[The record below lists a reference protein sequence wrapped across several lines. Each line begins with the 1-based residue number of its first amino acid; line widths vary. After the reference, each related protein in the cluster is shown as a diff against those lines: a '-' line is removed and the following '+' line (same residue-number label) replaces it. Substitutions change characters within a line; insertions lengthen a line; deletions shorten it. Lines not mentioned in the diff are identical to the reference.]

1 MSTSRLP
8 PAPPEQPRRLLEG
21 LSAQT
26 LMAQMMEPTHAADAA
41 AALPPLT
48 PEELAPHFPQLEILA
63 CLGRGGMGVVYKA
76 RQRSL
81 NRLIALKL
89 LAPERADDPQFA
101 ERFEKEAQA
110 LAMLNHPNIVAVHD
124 FGRAG
129 GFYYLLM
136 EFVDGMN
143 LRQLLQTERLT
154 PKQALSFVPPVCE
167 ALQCAHDHGIVH
179 CDIKPEN
186 LLIDK
191 NRVVKIADFGI
202 AKMVGSAGETA
213 AGTSLVGTPDYA
225 APEQIHGAADH
236 RTDIYSLGVVL
247 YEMLT
252 GERPKDQ
259 SEAPSKHVQ
268 IDLRVDEVVL
278 RALQKQPDQRFAT
291 ATDLRLSIEALVLP
305 PQPGAPLLA
314 PRPRWKM
321 ALATVLLLGGIGGFT
336 IPHLLPKPKTGIPGA
351 DWMGFDVGHLSD
363 AFSENVLFGKS
374 HYGLTPLGLADRH
387 GLVTAKNMTSEGT
400 LVYRKQSYDLTRL
413 ASLEVSCCFQ
423 RSELGAEAHALSLGL
438 TGSLDGHLS
447 GVPGSAFMALR
458 LRVEG
463 DTLRLQYQCK
473 QASVGPPRSWESSNV
488 FTTEVGKWYRLR
500 VVFARVDDQKIWVS
514 GDVCEMD
521 RHGHDGPKL
530 GFFLPRHF
538 AEPVFPVR
546 ELLNDRDVWVALRA
560 HGPGGAALLDDLQIL
575 ARPRPAPPPPVNDPT
590 SPEP

>member
-1 MSTSRLP
+1 MSPSSHSPT
-8 PAPPEQPRRLLEG
+8 PAEPSRRLLDG
-21 LSAQT
+21 LSAQK
-26 LMAQMMEPTHAADAA
+26 LMSEMMQPTHPDEAA
-41 AALPPLT
+41 AALPTLT

-101 ERFEKEAQA
+101 ERFEREAQA
-110 LAMLNHPNIVAVHD
+110 LAKLNHPNIVAVHD

-136 EFVDGMN
+136 EFVDGMT

-186 LLIDK
+186 LLIDH

-202 AKMVGSAGETA
+202 AKMVEASGEASAT
-213 AGTSLVGTPDYA
+213 LVGTPDYA

-259 SEAPSKHVQ
+259 PEAPSQHVQ

-278 RALQKQPDQRFAT
+278 RALQKQPDRRFAT

-305 PQPGAPLLA
+305 PSNPGAA
-314 PRPRWKM
+314 RHNPRPRARFGWKM
-321 ALATVLLLGGIGGFT
+321 ALAAVLLLGVIGGFAL
-336 IPHLLPKPKTGIPGA
+336 PHFLRQPKTGIPGA
-351 DWMGFDVGHLSD
+351 DWMGFDLGHLSD
-363 AFSENVLFGKS
+363 AFAENILFGKS

-400 LVYRKQSYDLTRL
+400 LVYRKQSYDLAQL
-413 ASLEVSCCFQ
+413 AYLELSCCFQ
-423 RSELGAEAHALSLGL
+423 RSELGAEAHAVSLGL

-463 DTLRLQYQCK
+463 DSLRLQYQSK
-473 QASVGPPRSWESSNV
+473 QANAGPPRSWESSNV
-488 FTTEVGKWYRLR
+488 FTTQVGKWYRLR
-500 VVFARVDDQKIWVS
+500 VTFARVDEQKVWVS

-521 RHGHDGPKL
+521 RHGNDGPKL

-575 ARPRPAPPPPVNDPT
+575 ARPLPAAKPPVH
-590 SPEP
+590 